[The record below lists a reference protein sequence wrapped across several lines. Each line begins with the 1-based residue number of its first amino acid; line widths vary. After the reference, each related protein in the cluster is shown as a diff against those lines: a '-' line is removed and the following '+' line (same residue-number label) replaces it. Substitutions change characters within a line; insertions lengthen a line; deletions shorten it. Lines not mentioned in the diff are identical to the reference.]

1 MSTEEPP
8 TVDISVIEHQKENI
22 VPRKHGRSAVAL
34 SNLLSAPR
42 PQLAKQ
48 LADGHAK
55 HQEAVRIAIEED
67 EDPIAAYVVYVDW
80 VVECYPAGSNSESG
94 LVPLLE
100 RATREFREDPRY
112 INDLRYLKLWICYA
126 GIVEKPE
133 TIYAYLLANDI
144 GSVWEL
150 FYVEYAN
157 TLERNRNM
165 RKADEMYQLGI
176 ARKAKPLKRLQ
187 TRYEEFKK
195 RILNAPAGSST
206 DTDEPMA
213 APPPAPTARK
223 VLGERARP
231 TAPADSD
238 PFIVSSS
245 SSRPTNN
252 GARITVF
259 RDGVDQPDPGIQTGE
274 WADVGTRDSR
284 RKENH
289 SDGKS
294 WQGETLPQLKHG
306 VFTPKTPKIEVYR
319 DAEESQPTRT
329 PHAPRPG
336 HEDVFAPAH
345 QPKEAEA
352 LRQNPF
358 KNWDSAPKGSPP
370 VAPTPVAVPAA
381 SSSSTPV
388 ASSSTTPAA
397 PEASTSTSAPI
408 PTGPKPKPLRPL
420 PSLPKRLRNPAPGPG
435 KRAEQIC
442 LPLARLQ
449 ASSSSSADAPQE
461 LSPDEARARALG
473 LLGKKWAPPPVV
485 VAVPVRDGAI
495 RGSTT
500 GIGGKGARKE
510 KERTMTM
517 TMAGEPT
524 VTVNTRA
531 ALGDVFEMFNTSPA
545 KEKHTTGR
553 IEEEDEGEEGVAELR
568 PPLSMMNISESQG
581 VPGTPTPA
589 TGSLRRSENANPP
602 VPYFELSR
610 GGNENAPKA
619 SNQNPA
625 RPSSENAPL
634 RTSENPS
641 SLSANENNSVLPARA
656 PGAKMPIFVDEPAA
670 AAKAKVPVFRDE
682 PGPSATSLGAKNVLK
697 AKSFTPF
704 VDPPVEAPALVAAT
718 PAGPLKP
725 KTFAPFVDPPVEP
738 KTPKAFTVFQDEDA
752 DSPNPTVFT
761 LPAPPQLP
769 EQDEYDEPMDDDD
782 EDDARYVPMGGRLGH
797 INVMTPIT
805 ERTCEFTMTTIRAA
819 NAWRDEIPEEP
830 AEAEQDVPGEPADS
844 VPPPLNPFEPAIV
857 SDLISHIPA
866 PPSVLDFTHADADQ
880 LGALAKFAR
889 SKKCDELP
897 ITLGEADEYSVA
909 AKLGEGGFGAVFLA
923 MFMPEDEN
931 EDDSGFVDDD
941 TSVAIKVVR
950 PADRWEYTVL
960 SRLRAALP
968 QNLLSSVVR
977 PRRLYLYRDES
988 FLILDYCSQGCLLDT
1003 VNRSTACGFSPAN
1016 TSNPGLDEL
1025 LAMFFSIELLR
1036 LVSAMH
1042 ARGFVH
1048 GDLKIDNVLL
1058 RAEDVPDESRTWS
1071 ATYDPS
1077 GANGW
1082 AYKGIRL
1089 IDFGRGIDTS
1099 LFPPGQTFVGDW
1111 PTDQR
1116 DAAELREGRP
1126 WTFQGD
1132 YFGLAGILYCMLFGK
1147 YIETV
1152 PFEEAGRTKCKIN
1165 VGLKRYWQTDIWSA
1179 LFDMLLNPTA
1189 VRADGSMP
1197 LVDEMETLRE
1207 TMEKWLQE
1215 NCDKGSRSLK
1225 SLLKKVSIAATDRPS
1240 LG

>member
-1 MSTEEPP
+1 MATEEPP

-34 SNLLSAPR
+34 SNILSAPR
-42 PQLAKQ
+42 QQLAKQ

-67 EDPIAAYVVYVDW
+67 EDPVAAYVAYVDW

-157 TLERNRNM
+157 TLERSRNM
-165 RKADEMYQLGI
+165 KKADEIYQLGI

-187 TRYEEFKK
+187 TRYEEFQK
-195 RILNAPAGSST
+195 RILSAPAGSST
-206 DTDEPMA
+206 ETDELMA

-223 VLGERARP
+223 VLGERTRP
-231 TAPADSD
+231 TTTPDD
-238 PFIVSSS
+238 PFVVSSS
-245 SSRPTNN
+245 TSRLTTMALVYPYSETVLTSL
-252 GARITVF
+252 GPEMVEGKRIM
-259 RDGVDQPDPGIQTGE
+259 RWE
-274 WADVGTRDSR
+274 
-284 RKENH
+284 E
-289 SDGKS
+289 

-336 HEDVFAPAH
+336 HEDVFAPS
-345 QPKEAEA
+345 QPKESEA

-358 KNWDSAPKGSPP
+358 KNWDTTTAPSAAPP
-370 VAPTPVAVPAA
+370 
-381 SSSSTPV
+381 SSSSTII
-388 ASSSTTPAA
+388 SSGEPST
-397 PEASTSTSAPI
+397 STSTSASASASAPI
-408 PTGPKPKPLRPL
+408 PSYPKPKPLRPL

-435 KRAEQIC
+435 KKAEQIC

-449 ASSSSSADAPQE
+449 AAGSGSTDGPQE

-485 VAVPVRDGAI
+485 VAVPVRDSARDGPGGA
-495 RGSTT
+495 GV
-500 GIGGKGARKE
+500 KGAKKE
-510 KERTMTM
+510 KERTMTV

-531 ALGDVFEMFNTSPA
+531 ALGDVFEMFNASPG
-545 KEKHTTGR
+545 KEKHITGR
-553 IEEEDEGEEGVAELR
+553 IEEEDEAEEGVEELR
-568 PPLSMMNISESQG
+568 PPLSMMNLSESQG
-581 VPGTPTPA
+581 APGTPTPA
-589 TGSLRRSENANPP
+589 TGSIRRSENSNRPP
-602 VPYFELSR
+602 VPYFELGRS
-610 GGNENAPKA
+610 GGDENLPKSNENAARA
-619 SNQNPA
+619 SN
-625 RPSSENAPL
+625 ENAVP
-634 RTSENPS
+634 RPKENPPH
-641 SLSANENNSVLPARA
+641 ENMA
-656 PGAKMPIFVDEPAA
+656 PPVRMSTNKIPIFVDDPEVAT
-670 AAKAKVPVFRDE
+670 KAKIPVFRDE
-682 PGPSATSLGAKNVLK
+682 PEPAAASLGSKNVLK

-704 VDPPVEAPALVAAT
+704 VDPPSETFVPSGVTAT

-725 KTFAPFVDPPVEP
+725 KAFAPLADPSVEP
-738 KTPKAFTVFQDEDA
+738 KTPKSFTVFQDED
-752 DSPNPTVFT
+752 SSNSNLRH
-761 LPAPPQLP
+761 LPFQHLLNFLKKTSTMNNSTRRRM
-769 EQDEYDEPMDDDD
+769 QDMFLW
-782 EDDARYVPMGGRLGH
+782 AVGLAF
-797 INVMTPIT
+797 NVMTPIT
-805 ERTCEFTMTTIRAA
+805 ERTCEFTTTTMRAVGS
-819 NAWRDEIPEEP
+819 WRDEIPEEP
-830 AEAEQDVPGEPADS
+830 AEVEQDMADEPADL
-844 VPPPLNPFEPAIV
+844 VLPALNPFEPAII
-857 SDLISHIPA
+857 SELISRVPA
-866 PPSVLDFTHADADQ
+866 PPSIQDFTHTDADQ
-880 LGALAKFAR
+880 LGALNKFAR
-889 SKKCDELP
+889 SKKGDELP
-897 ITLGEADEYSVA
+897 ITLGETDEYSVV

-923 MFMPEDEN
+923 MYMPEDEDG
-931 EDDSGFVDDD
+931 DDSGFVDDD
-941 TSVAIKVVR
+941 MSVAIKVVR

-968 QNLLSSVVR
+968 EHVLSSIVR

-1025 LAMFFSIELLR
+1025 LAMFFTVELLR
-1036 LVSAMH
+1036 LISAMH
-1042 ARGFVH
+1042 TQGFIH

-1058 RAEDVPDESRTWS
+1058 RAEDIPDEARTWS
-1071 ATYDPS
+1071 AKYDPS

-1116 DAAELREGRP
+1116 DALELREGRP
-1126 WTFQGD
+1126 WTYQGD
-1132 YFGLAGILYCMLFGK
+1132 YFGLAGIVYCMLFGK
-1147 YIETV
+1147 YIDTV
-1152 PFEEAGRTKCKIN
+1152 PYEENGRAKYKIN
-1165 VGLKRYWQTDIWSA
+1165 VGLRRYWQTDIWSS
-1179 LFDMLLNPTA
+1179 LFDVLLNPTT
-1189 VRADGSMP
+1189 VRVDGSMP
-1197 LVDEMETLRE
+1197 LVDELDAIRKRMEN
-1207 TMEKWLQE
+1207 WLQE

-1225 SLLKKVSIAATDRPS
+1225 SLLKKVSIAATDKP
-1240 LG
+1240 LV